1 MPFEVG
7 ASRLSY
13 QKPGQVFY
21 NYKRECPHADGLAL
35 TLEFAVEKADRA
47 YGDESSAQ
55 VLFDYVLLMKS
66 SRFEVSFES
75 PSVRRG
81 DSISFLRHNARSSRA
96 PARMRA

>member
-66 SRFEVSFES
+66 SRFEVF
-75 PSVRRG
+75 VW
-81 DSISFLRHNARSSRA
+81 ISFASPGR
-96 PARMRA
+96 